1 MAERSDRRP
10 MLVIDETT
18 EITIDEL
25 VSYCHVRREK
35 VVELVNEGIIEPVSR
50 SATDLRF
57 GGPAL
62 RRARKAVRLERDLE
76 INLNAVALILDLL
89 DEIDT
94 LKARTRNG

>member
-1 MAERSDRRP
+1 MGDSSDRKA

-18 EITIDEL
+18 EITLDDL

-35 VVELVNEGIIEPVSR
+35 VVELVAEGIIEPVGR
-50 SATDLRF
+50 AEPQWRF

-89 DEIDT
+89 DEIET
-94 LKARTRNG
+94 LKARTREG